1 MARIAS
7 PQAIPAAKYARA
19 HRRPRISRMAFLSF
33 CFCLSL
39 LLSSHLFSACGGRR
53 RLRRTEGGAA
63 YGRSDAAWE
72 GTRTCGTSKWTR
84 TGLAAGLAFCA
95 VLRVDGARTG
105 LAAGRGLPAPQ
116 PGRRISRRAR
126 GWWQHLAT
134 GRAVHAVGHAP
145 WRAECRTH
153 CILRCSL
160 GTDKAGAVVFCCC
173 TSKAAAVVL
182 LLLLAL

>member
-134 GRAVHAVGHAP
+134 GTRLVAAPRDGHAAGGSTSRRVAPCMP
-145 WRAECRTH
+145 WATP
-153 CILRCSL
+153 L
-160 GTDKAGAVVFCCC
+160 GAPNVALTVYCDVV
-173 TSKAAAVVL
+173 
-182 LLLLAL
+182 

>member
-1 MARIAS
+1 MDARTRPGKGRARAGRASGRGRASQQASPFVLCCVSMELGRAS
-7 PQAIPAAKYARA
+7 PQAEGSLHRSPAAA
-19 HRRPRISRMAFLSF
+19 SRDG
-33 CFCLSL
+33 
-39 LLSSHLFSACGGRR
+39 H
-53 RLRRTEGGAA
+53 
-63 YGRSDAAWE
+63 
-72 GTRTCGTSKWTR
+72 
-84 TGLAAGLAFCA
+84 AAG
-95 VLRVDGARTG
+95 GST
-105 LAAGRGLPAPQ
+105 
-116 PGRRISRRAR
+116 SRRAR